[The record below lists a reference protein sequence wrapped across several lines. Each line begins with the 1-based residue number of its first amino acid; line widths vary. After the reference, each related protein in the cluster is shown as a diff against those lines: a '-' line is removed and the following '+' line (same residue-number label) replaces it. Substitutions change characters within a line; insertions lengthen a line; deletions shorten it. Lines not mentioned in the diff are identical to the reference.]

1 MIKEFGCIGKKLGH
15 SFSKE
20 IHNALSDYEYEL
32 LELSEEELMQFFSRR
47 QFCGINVTV
56 PYKETVIPFLDSI
69 DASAEAI
76 GAVNTVI
83 KNKDGK
89 LIGYNTDFYGMTEL
103 ILHKGIEIEGKK
115 VVILG
120 TGGTSKTARAVSKH
134 LGADKIV
141 TVSRTPKGDEIGYGE
156 LYEKHS
162 DAEVI
167 INTTPVGMYPNS
179 YNSPVDLSLF
189 NRLSGVID
197 AVYNPLRTKLV
208 RDATEGGI
216 PAEGG
221 LYMLVAQAVKASEIF
236 IGASYPH
243 GTIDRVFEKTVKEKE
258 AIVLIGMPSSGKTTV
273 GRLLSN
279 ELHRPFIDTDEIIVK
294 NAGMSI
300 PDIFNKYG
308 EPYFRALERE
318 AVKEAAIIPSAV
330 IATGGGAVLSKENVS
345 ALKGNGRLYFID
357 RPLDTL
363 VPTSDRPTAQDKTL
377 ITERYYER
385 YGIYTEAADVK
396 ITETQSA
403 SAVANAIRRYYL

>member
-1 MIKEFGCIGKKLGH
+1 MIKEFGCIGRKLGH

-20 IHNALSDYEYEL
+20 IHNALSDYEYDL

-76 GAVNTVI
+76 GAVNTII

-89 LIGYNTDFYGMTEL
+89 LVGYNTDFYGMTEL

-279 ELHRPFIDTDEIIVK
+279 ELNRPFIDTDEIIVK

-308 EPYFRALERE
+308 EPYFRELERE

-363 VPTSDRPTAQDKTL
+363 VPTSDRPTAQDKTR